1 MSNFATLV
9 VNLSQVAFLSS
20 AVPARGDGGVGP
32 ASAFPA
38 AADDLAVEE
47 DSALEG
53 ADPNANCGA
62 FLRCAARLVMSAEW
76 RWCWFRSSVRSI
88 TIV

>member
-1 MSNFATLV
+1 MSNFATPI
-9 VNLSQVAFLSS
+9 VNSWQIAFLSS
-20 AVPARGDGGVGP
+20 TVPARGGDVGP

-38 AADDLAVEE
+38 ADFAVDE

-53 ADPNANCGA
+53 ADPKANWGA

>member
-1 MSNFATLV
+1 M
-9 VNLSQVAFLSS
+9 
-20 AVPARGDGGVGP
+20 RGGDGVGTS

-38 AADDLAVEE
+38 AAAAAAAADLVVEE

-53 ADPNANCGA
+53 ADPKASWGGGA
-62 FLRCAARLVMSAEW
+62 FLCCACAARFVMPAEAAEW